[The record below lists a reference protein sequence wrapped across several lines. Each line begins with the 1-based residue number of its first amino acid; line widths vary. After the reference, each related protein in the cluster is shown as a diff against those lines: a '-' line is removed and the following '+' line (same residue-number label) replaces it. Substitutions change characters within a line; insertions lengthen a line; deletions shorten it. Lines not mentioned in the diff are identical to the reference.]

1 MLGFLE
7 HIDIGYKSS
16 FFSAVTITMLEAFF
30 FFFYP
35 LCSAKYFVLSTS
47 YFTFL

>member
-30 FFFYP
+30 FFLPPMF
-35 LCSAKYFVLSTS
+35 CKIFCT
-47 YFTFL
+47 